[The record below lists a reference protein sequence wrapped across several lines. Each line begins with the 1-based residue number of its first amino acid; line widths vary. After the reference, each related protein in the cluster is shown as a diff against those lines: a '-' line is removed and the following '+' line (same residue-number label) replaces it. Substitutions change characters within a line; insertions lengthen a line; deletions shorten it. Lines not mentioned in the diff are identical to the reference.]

1 MREHDV
7 PDWYIWSCKKIKYM
21 FPKAH
26 AAAYVMMAWR
36 VAYCKVSYPLAYYCA
51 YFSIRANAFD
61 YEKMAMGRD
70 KLEYFI
76 DDYKNV
82 RNNYKFLRLKE
93 FKESDY
99 EAIGKSFSKSAKN
112 NGMTVQTCFEERNL
126 VEYGFIQADCLGK
139 ELAERLTGKTKF
151 KKWKAR
157 SGGKCNCVEMADIGA
172 YNTCKHF
179 CKYCY
184 ANYDEKI
191 VAQNNKLHDVNSS
204 LLIGKLAED
213 DIIKRRKN

>member
-1 MREHDV
+1 M
-7 PDWYIWSCKKIKYM
+7 K
-21 FPKAH
+21 
-26 AAAYVMMAWR
+26 
-36 VAYCKVSYPLAYYCA
+36 
-51 YFSIRANAFD
+51 
-61 YEKMAMGRD
+61 
-70 KLEYFI
+70 
-76 DDYKNV
+76 
-82 RNNYKFLRLKE
+82 
-93 FKESDY
+93 
-99 EAIGKSFSKSAKN
+99 
-112 NGMTVQTCFEERNL
+112 
-126 VEYGFIQADCLGK
+126 K